1 MSDDD
6 IRDLL
11 ASLPH
16 EEAIP
21 RPPGSVAVLRARV
34 EDAGADLEAVD
45 AWVARHGGRQGRT
58 KPAQVRSRRAGRMT
72 TDPVAAQAYYL
83 VRSADLR
90 APRADA
96 TG

>member
-6 IRDLL
+6 IRVLL

-45 AWVARHGGRQGRT
+45 AWVAQHGGRQGRT
-58 KPAQVRSRRAGRMT
+58 KPAQVRSRRAGRIAV
-72 TDPVAAQAYYL
+72 DPVAAQAYYL
-83 VRSADLR
+83 VRADDLR
-90 APRADA
+90 APR
-96 TG
+96 G